1 MTPCHFSIKTYEKML
16 KTIRCQ
22 KMVWKI
28 TLARRN
34 HWYWMACWW
43 KPLSHERW
51 WKKTK
56 DFFQQRLYHCQPS
69 SWTLTRASRCTS
81 RCLATLWRSKR
92 EIGFWRSI
100 SVLAS
105 TLLHSQSG
113 KHGLCLTSVHQFTI
127 HSFGLPWKQEHPQR
141 PSQLCFFCIAMFVVF
156 LGFLMFKPAL

>member
-1 MTPCHFSIKTYEKML
+1 MTLCHFSIATYEKMS
-16 KTIRCQ
+16 KTNRHQ
-22 KMVWKI
+22 KMVCNF

-56 DFFQQRLYHCQPS
+56 DFFQQRLFHCQPS

-100 SVLAS
+100 WVLAS
-105 TLLHSQSG
+105 TLLSISQSG
-113 KHGLCLTSVHQFTI
+113 KHGLCLTVHQFTI
-127 HSFGLPWKQEHPQR
+127 HSNWFAWKQEHPHN
-141 PSQLCFFCIAMFVVF
+141 PSQLWFFCIAMLVVF
-156 LGFLMFKPAL
+156 LRSLMLKPAL